1 MYARDVHIFRATVH
15 FNGTLIFKVHGEQVS
30 IRALVTHA
38 VVVVEIKLSKRLVY
52 LLFLTLLSCNGIEL
66 NTTSEELIASPIY
79 ELELQL
85 HEGIT
90 KKIEIESGQAFALRC
105 IDSTGTLFHSEN
117 LLWLRQGKRLRDSTI
132 NKIKI
137 KNTRKFSVLIVDF
150 FEDSMSG
157 LYECVLRRKD
167 KVMKSRIHVK
177 LKKTIQY
184 VNLFEEELCTAE
196 KQDFCTN
203 GGTCLYHRPTGTY
216 NCKCPPQYVGRM
228 CEYLE
233 SLIIS
238 SRQNPA
244 LEPSSLHRTQTILI
258 CSVMGIFFAM
268 ACCCYFCYVKKS
280 EKLSAQRNDRQTKS
294 LESLLECVGE
304 NKKRNWPEYS
314 ISNEAL
320 RIRITE
326 KQDKSERSPSKC
338 ANDENHSSFQD
349 HINEQNCFIN
359 RSLNK
364 ERKFAVSSYSLES
377 VS

>member
-1 MYARDVHIFRATVH
+1 M
-15 FNGTLIFKVHGEQVS
+15 
-30 IRALVTHA
+30 
-38 VVVVEIKLSKRLVY
+38 
-52 LLFLTLLSCNGIEL
+52 EL
-66 NTTSEELIASPIY
+66 NATSEELVASPIY

-90 KKIEIESGQAFALRC
+90 KKIEIESGQAFTLRC
-105 IDSTGTLFHSEN
+105 IDSTGTSFYSEN
-117 LLWLRQGKRLRDSTI
+117 LLWLHQGKRLRDSTI
-132 NKIKI
+132 DKIKI

-150 FEDSMSG
+150 FDDSMSG

-184 VNLFEEELCTAE
+184 VNLFDEELCTAE

-244 LEPSSLHRTQTILI
+244 LEPASLHRTQTILI
-258 CSVMGIFFAM
+258 CSVMGIFLRWHVAVTFVM
-268 ACCCYFCYVKKS
+268 SRNQKNFLHS
-280 EKLSAQRNDRQTKS
+280 ETIAKLSRWKVYSKA
-294 LESLLECVGE
+294 LE
-304 NKKRNWPEYS
+304 
-314 ISNEAL
+314 
-320 RIRITE
+320 RIRSVIGQNIPSQM
-326 KQDKSERSPSKC
+326 KLCAFSSLKSKTNQS
-338 ANDENHSSFQD
+338 DQH
-349 HINEQNCFIN
+349 QNLPTMKIIPLFKIMQM
-359 RSLNK
+359 NK
-364 ERKFAVSSYSLES
+364 IVLPTGKKICSIIIFT
-377 VS
+377 

>member
-1 MYARDVHIFRATVH
+1 M
-15 FNGTLIFKVHGEQVS
+15 
-30 IRALVTHA
+30 
-38 VVVVEIKLSKRLVY
+38 
-52 LLFLTLLSCNGIEL
+52 EL
-66 NTTSEELIASPIY
+66 NATSEELVASPIY

-90 KKIEIESGQAFALRC
+90 KKIEIESGQAFTLRC
-105 IDSTGTLFHSEN
+105 IDSTGTSFYSEN
-117 LLWLRQGKRLRDSTI
+117 LLWLHQGKRLRDSTI
-132 NKIKI
+132 DKIKI

-150 FEDSMSG
+150 FDDSMSG

-184 VNLFEEELCTAE
+184 VNLFDEELCTAE

-244 LEPSSLHRTQTILI
+244 LEPASLHRTQTILI
-258 CSVMGIFFAM
+258 CSVMGIFFAL

-294 LESLLECVGE
+294 LESLF
-304 NKKRNWPEYS
+304 
-314 ISNEAL
+314 EAL
-320 RIRITE
+320 ERYLLASQIRSVIGQNIPSQM
-326 KQDKSERSPSKC
+326 KLCAFSSLKSKTNQS
-338 ANDENHSSFQD
+338 DQH
-349 HINEQNCFIN
+349 QNLPTMKIIPLFKIMQM
-359 RSLNK
+359 NK
-364 ERKFAVSSYSLES
+364 IVLPTGH
-377 VS
+377 